1 MTPFTHDWRPGD
13 RVASIAVR
21 EAVADTG
28 LGTVQRVLLERAIIL
43 WDDGEQSE
51 ERLKDLII
59 AGFDSSKIVKKA
71 ETFGHQDMD
80 LDFTDNWWGGAIN
93 LEEDISSELAINE
106 RIVVNQML
114 ISGVPLDIDNLKGL
128 KWGNFINEGF
138 AQGS

>member
-28 LGTVQRVLLERAIIL
+28 LGTIQRVLLERAVVL

-59 AGFDSSKIVKKA
+59 AGFDSSKIVSKNA
-71 ETFGHQDMD
+71 EYGHQDTD
-80 LDFTDNWWGGAIN
+80 LDFKDNWWGGAIN
-93 LEEDISSELAINE
+93 LQEDISSELALQD
-106 RIVVNQML
+106 RLVVNQML

>member
-28 LGTVQRVLLERAIIL
+28 LGTIQRVLLERAIIL

-59 AGFDSSKIVKKA
+59 AGYDKTKILKA
-71 ETFGHQDMD
+71 EYGHQDASS
-80 LDFTDNWWGGAIN
+80 LSHEDNWWGGSIN
-93 LEEDISSELAINE
+93 LEEDISSELALQD
-106 RIVVNQML
+106 RLLVNQML
-114 ISGVPLDIDNLKGL
+114 ITGVPLDIDNLKGL